1 MFAEASAWNRQILFR
16 GRVGGH
22 ASVEEVARDAQKYGV
37 KRSVYA
43 HIGRPTIR
51 SLDAGK
57 HATFGEFGREGD
69 LYVITKRAISK
80 RKARRLEQSLS
91 SSHSVALAC

>member
-37 KRSVYA
+37 KRLVYA

-51 SLDAGK
+51 SLDAGSTQPSANLAEK
-57 HATFGEFGREGD
+57 
-69 LYVITKRAISK
+69 AIFMS
-80 RKARRLEQSLS
+80 
-91 SSHSVALAC
+91 